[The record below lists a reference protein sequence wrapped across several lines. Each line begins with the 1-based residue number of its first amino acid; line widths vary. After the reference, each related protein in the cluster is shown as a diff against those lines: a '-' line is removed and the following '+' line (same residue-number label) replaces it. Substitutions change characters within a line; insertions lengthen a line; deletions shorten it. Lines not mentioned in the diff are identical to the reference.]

1 MKQIV
6 LVNRLLSLPI
16 FIWFFIILSIPS
28 FSASEA
34 PLLSLDNTDFVVSL
48 AFVAFILLLIYF
60 KVPSKIAKLL
70 DGRSKSIAEEINNAN
85 LILEDSKTMLAD
97 LEREHKLNIEKAKQI
112 VIAAETEAKNLLS
125 NAKKEVR
132 LTIERKVKLAEEQI
146 RASEASVIKSIKD
159 KAIDQSILLAESEL
173 AKQSKAKIEELTLKN
188 TLKQIEQGFKEL

>member
-6 LVNRLLSLPI
+6 LSNKLLIFPI
-16 FIWFFIILSIPS
+16 FVWFFIILSIPS

-125 NAKKEVR
+125 DAKKEVR